1 MSPFAG
7 LSVPRQEDHQTAHAL
22 EKQMESA
29 SPHQDEDRRPRA
41 GESSRSWHAEALIQL
56 LILAVG
62 IALGVI
68 YLRHEFANRFSIHG
82 DVAQH
87 AYWMVT
93 YHQPD
98 LFPNDLYV
106 KYARSLSTPGLQA
119 IYWVATLFATPVR
132 VGKIIA
138 VTLFGITGW
147 LYYRIGRS
155 FHGRS
160 TGYLVAFIWL
170 VFPNHIG
177 EIDGG
182 LHRSFMHPLLAA
194 VAYALCTRKIKL
206 VGWLLAVGLFV
217 YPPAALVSAV
227 TLGIFFLL
235 EPSALRL
242 LYRRRWG
249 LAGWGML
256 VVAAIVLWLSRR
268 HAMPDFL
275 GPMVTGQEM
284 VEDPR
289 FSEGGRSPY
298 LPFDLLW
305 HSLRIYMFNSN
316 EVMMALCWL
325 ALLLVPVR
333 FIQTRSAFRD
343 AAPMVALFAAS
354 VLLFE
359 LAKAIHFKLYIP
371 RRYLQFSP
379 VLVGAMLMG
388 LAGAGVFQFLRY
400 QWMRAAVLALAIWQI
415 WGDSRGDI
423 ARYFRDGRYDESGR
437 GKMYKYLA
445 AETPKDSLIA
455 ADPKQS
461 DAITVFASRMTL
473 LKYELSHPWFK
484 NYRAMVEERARDYYA
499 MVYADSPDALRLLR
513 DKYGLDYI
521 IFDPWNYRATARRKK
536 RLFYEPLDSELQY
549 RFPVDDEKEYL
560 LERLARLHGGF
571 QCDRYE
577 VLPLDDET
585 LGLLEKP
592 GEDPAK

>member
-1 MSPFAG
+1 M
-7 LSVPRQEDHQTAHAL
+7 QEQRPPDRAI
-22 EKQMESA
+22 EKQMESS
-29 SPHQDEDRRPRA
+29 SPPQPNEDRRPTA
-41 GESSRSWHAEALIQL
+41 GETRWLCRSEVVLQL

-62 IALGVI
+62 VALGVL
-68 YLRHEFANRFSIHG
+68 YLRHEFANRYSIHG

-132 VGKIIA
+132 VGKVIA
-138 VTLFGITGW
+138 VLLFGITGW
-147 LYYRIGRS
+147 LYYLIGKS

-194 VAYALCTRKIKL
+194 MTYALCTRKL
-206 VGWLLAVGLFV
+206 DLAGWVLAVALLV
-217 YPPAALVSAV
+217 YPPAALMSVV
-227 TLGIFFLL
+227 TLAIFLVL
-235 EPSALRL
+235 EPSSTKS
-242 LYRRRWG
+242 LYGRRR
-249 LAGWGML
+249 AMVGWGML
-256 VVAAIVLWLSRR
+256 IAAAIVLWLSRR
-268 HAMPDFL
+268 HAAPDFL

-284 VEDPR
+284 AEDPR
-289 FSEGGRSPY
+289 FGEGGRSPY
-298 LPFDLLW
+298 LPFDQLGP
-305 HSLRIYMFNSN
+305 SLRIYMFNSN
-316 EVMMALCWL
+316 EVMMALCCL
-325 ALLLVPVR
+325 AALLIPVR

-343 AAPMVALFAAS
+343 AAPVLALFAAS

-400 QWMRAAVLALAIWQI
+400 QWMRAAVLALALWQI

-423 ARYFRDGRYDESGR
+423 ADYFRDGRYDESGR
-437 GKMYKYLA
+437 ARMYKYLA
-445 AETPKDSLIA
+445 NETPKDSLIA
-455 ADPKQS
+455 ADPRLS
-461 DAITVFASRMTL
+461 DAVTVFASRMTL

-499 MVYADSPDALRLLR
+499 LVYADSPDTIRQIR
-513 DKYGLDYI
+513 DKYGLDYV
-521 IFDPWNYRATARRKK
+521 IFDPWNYRESVRREK
-536 RLFYEPLDSELQY
+536 RLLYEPVNAELQY
-549 RFPVDDEKEYL
+549 RFPVDDSKEYL
-560 LERLARLHGGF
+560 LERLARLTGGF

-577 VLPLDDET
+577 VVPLDDKT
-585 LGLLEKP
+585 LGQLEAP
-592 GEDPAK
+592 GEGAAK